1 MNEDNRAALGV
12 TDEKDLMTLRFDV
25 NQLVAREET
34 RHEHR
39 LKEEEL
45 RVELRKADDIWR
57 ENTTESVKILRS
69 RVDRVQKSTEKL
81 REQIDDLPAK
91 INGQMRSA
99 VEGQAAVVAGAAKTA
114 AEAVRIAA
122 ALATKEH
129 DKIIGADSVKK
140 ALTRSTRWIIS
151 VLTMVCVGVVVA
163 TQLSLSHAS
172 DDRIPVLTGTIVA
185 AIAVLSFVWYQS
197 RSNS

>member
-1 MNEDNRAALGV
+1 MNADNRAALGV
-12 TDEKDLMTLRFDV
+12 TDEKDLNTLRFDV
-25 NQLVAREET
+25 DRLVAREEA

-39 LKEEEL
+39 VREEEL
-45 RVELRKADDIWR
+45 RKELRKTDDVWR
-57 ENTTESVKILRS
+57 EKTSNRI
-69 RVDRVQKSTEKL
+69 DRVQATTEKL
-81 REQIDDLPAK
+81 HDQIDQLPER
-91 INGQMRSA
+91 INGQLQESREA
-99 VEGQAAVVAGAAKTA
+99 QAKVLAEAAKHA
-114 AEAVRIAA
+114 AEAVAIAA
-122 ALATKEH
+122 ALAAQAH
-129 DKIIGADSVKK
+129 DRAVGAESVKK

-197 RSNS
+197 RGK